1 MKRKQYFITGLAIL
15 LPLALTIV
23 IVLFIINVLTGPF
36 LGLVQGIMNY
46 YNFMQDGFWIFTG
59 PQLQKFLSK
68 ILILIFLIFFTIGL
82 GWLTRWVVVHY
93 MLKTGD
99 FIIHRIPF
107 VNTLY
112 ITFQDVF
119 KTIFKSHTSS
129 FKQVVIIPFPNPES
143 KTLGLVTKE
152 DILFDGNNKRVAVFV
167 PTTPNPTSGYL
178 LLLKEEDLTYIDISV
193 EEALKYVISCGVIL
207 MPFTKI
213 SRDEARAKMQALEMQ
228 EENL

>member
-1 MKRKQYFITGLAIL
+1 MKRKRYFITGLAIL
-15 LPLALTIV
+15 LPLALTIA
-23 IVLFIINVLTGPF
+23 IVLFVINLLTGPF

-46 YNFMQDGFWIFTG
+46 YNFMQDGFLIFTG

-99 FIIHRIPF
+99 YIIHRIPF
-107 VNTLY
+107 VNALY

-119 KTIFKSHTSS
+119 KTIFKSETSS
-129 FKQVVIIPFPNPES
+129 FKQVVIIPFPNPDC

-152 DILFDGNNKRVAVFV
+152 DIHFGEEKKRVAVFV

-193 EEALKYVISCGVIL
+193 EDALKYVISCGVIL
-207 MPFTKI
+207 MPFTKM
-213 SRDEARAKMQALEMQ
+213 SRDEAKARIRALEMQ